1 MRTKT
6 PKQINEQT
14 LRLMKAISIRHWN
27 GKEYEEHAEMLYK
40 LKNIMKTC
48 WCYIDNIYAANGI
61 KNRHKTND
69 TAKCNDIWL
78 NAATPV
84 SIYAKNV
91 NN

>member
-6 PKQINEQT
+6 ALQIFAQWERISHYDNT
-14 LRLMKAISIRHWN
+14 RANVKRLERAAKIAQRYWN
-27 GKEYEEHAEMLYK
+27 
-40 LKNIMKTC
+40 
-48 WCYIDNIYAANGI
+48 NIYMANGI
-61 KNRHKTND
+61 KDRYKTND

-84 SIYAKNV
+84 SIYANNV